1 VVRAARHRIH
11 LDRVLEAHSLIR
23 SMKEAGMKQHVNRG
37 AWVGGAMAVLILMGA
52 ITACTTT
59 QQVPVQREPTNGLL
73 GNTQL
78 LTVGGKDQMSLRYV
92 NPNVQ
97 WTQYNKVLL
106 EPVTFWGDDKTKI
119 SAKDQQMLSNFLEE
133 QLYEQLSQKYQ
144 MVNEPGEG
152 VMRLHVALV
161 DAEAATP
168 ILRTVSM
175 VIPQARTLSTLKYL
189 ATGTYPFIGGAEA
202 EAKMTDSQTGQL
214 MGEWIDKRVGGGSIK
229 TAAQWQWGDAE
240 NVFKEWATQ
249 AATRLSSW
257 TSGAVKPS

>member
-1 VVRAARHRIH
+1 MGVVWKWRTVAGGGQKVVAMPSG
-11 LDRVLEAHSLIR
+11 LD
-23 SMKEAGMKQHVNRG
+23 QHE
-37 AWVGGAMAVLILMGA
+37 
-52 ITACTTT
+52 
-59 QQVPVQREPTNGLL
+59 QPVQP
-73 GNTQL
+73 
-78 LTVGGKDQMSLRYV
+78 
-92 NPNVQ
+92 
-97 WTQYNKVLL
+97 
-106 EPVTFWGDDKTKI
+106 TFWGDDKTKI